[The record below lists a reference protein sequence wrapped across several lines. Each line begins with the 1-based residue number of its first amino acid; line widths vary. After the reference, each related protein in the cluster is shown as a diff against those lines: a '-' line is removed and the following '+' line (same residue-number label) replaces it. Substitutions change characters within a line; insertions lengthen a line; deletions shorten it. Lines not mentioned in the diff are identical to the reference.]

1 MATFKTAKT
10 KEIDVNGTKFVYRE
24 LGQPRGVPVL
34 FLHHLTAVLDDW
46 DPLVVDGVAA
56 NHPVILFDNRGVG
69 GTGGTTPS
77 TVEEMAEDA
86 VAFVRA
92 LRLEK
97 VDLFGFSLGGFVSQV
112 IAQRYPDLVRKIIL
126 TGTGP
131 AGGEGI
137 SGVGAVLQNAFGKAG
152 AAGKHP
158 KHFLFFT
165 QTAQG
170 QSAADE
176 FLARLN
182 ERAENRDVAV
192 RQETIGAQIAAI
204 DAWGKGDA
212 SELNSVQH
220 PVLIA
225 NGDDD
230 IMVPTINSFELAK
243 RLPNAQLSI
252 LPDAGHGGIF
262 QYHQVFVKQAMDF
275 LS

>member
-1 MATFKTAKT
+1 MATFKNAKT

-24 LGQPRGVPVL
+24 LGQPGGVPVL

-86 VAFVRA
+86 VAFVCA

-137 SGVGAVLQNAFGKAG
+137 SDVGAVLQNAFGKAG

-176 FLARLN
+176 FLVRLN
-182 ERAENRDVAV
+182 ERAENREVAV

-212 SELNSVQH
+212 SELDSVQH

-252 LPDAGHGGIF
+252 FPDAGHGGIF
-262 QYHQVFVKQAMDF
+262 QYHQVFVKQAIDF

>member
-112 IAQRYPDLVRKIIL
+112 IALRYPDLVRKIIL

-262 QYHQVFVKQAMDF
+262 QYHQVFVKQAIDF